1 MRGFETE
8 KYLAMTDLNRLIGQR
23 LRKCREARGW
33 TLEEAVRQLRATADG
48 SPVGTTG
55 MNMWELGERTPRLEA
70 FLALS
75 KIYNRPASFLAGLD
89 SDDHAPDYIYP
100 MRSPSAPGLLL
111 DSTLADDSLAVRAP
125 FLTEL
130 GVAPS
135 DFMVIRM
142 PDDGMADTAIKGDL
156 LLLDLSKRDAPAER
170 DMFALLV
177 NGRIWVR
184 WIRPEMDD
192 SYSIAS
198 DDPVKY
204 PDQKVSADELQK
216 FQIIGRVVMATKRR

>member
-1 MRGFETE
+1 
-8 KYLAMTDLNRLIGQR
+8 MTDLNRLIGQR

-70 FLALS
+70 FMALS

-89 SDDHAPDYIYP
+89 SDDHAPDYVYP

-142 PDDGMADTAIKGDL
+142 PDDGMANTAIKGDL
-156 LLLDLSKRDAPAER
+156 LLLDLSKRDAPDER